1 MLLIQTSHC
10 SIGTAVGYVIH
21 MYVNYQ
27 RNLLIRLSGYTKCH
41 RDVCS
46 IVDFVPSSLLNK
58 NNHNKTLE
66 GESKKK
72 KKRLY
77 HVNWNWISFCLF
89 VCILLLPQHF
99 WWEQGLF
106 LCRNSLFS
114 QTAGLSTYKFFTIP
128 VCQVFLNDKLSRKM
142 RLTKTNYIC

>member
-46 IVDFVPSSLLNK
+46 LVDFVPSSLLNK

-72 KKRLY
+72 KKKTL
-77 HVNWNWISFCLF
+77 SCQLELDFLLF
-89 VCILLLPQHF
+89 VCLYIVAPTAFLVGIGLIPLQEQSFFSNCRSEYIQVFHNTSLSSLPQ
-99 WWEQGLF
+99 
-106 LCRNSLFS
+106 
-114 QTAGLSTYKFFTIP
+114 
-128 VCQVFLNDKLSRKM
+128 
-142 RLTKTNYIC
+142 